1 MSEEK
6 SSSALSPSA
15 RRGRSSPRKTATPK
29 TSKPKTSKRAASPV
43 ARRRAARR
51 KPAARGKAG
60 RLGAAAGQ
68 NQLLLLERNIAE
80 LKGDL
85 QALKT
90 PTDKAHDA
98 IEKVKAPLQLPGK
111 IKGRVQRVKTVAKG
125 LDSLA
130 RLVSLVPGPIGT
142 GAKALHE
149 ALVPMVGKN
158 GIFDQ
163 VIGALGKLDKAAKPV
178 ITKLN
183 QAEKPIDAA
192 RSDLAGLL
200 VHVGRLEAIA
210 LAVRSRYGETPP
222 PEVQACLGKLNEG
235 LAPVVKPM
243 AAARKRAV
251 KLLAELAQ
259 GLDKLRAALKPL
271 NDIARD
277 VERALAQLDSK
288 AVQQMSKF
296 LDKIAKAVKPI
307 LDLADWIIRNTIE
320 RLLKALGI
328 NLDKIRQFFSNLV
341 RALNPFKGLQKKIDR
356 ITADLRQ
363 RVADLP
369 AVKTLVSALDQ
380 LAGLERQ
387 LDREIE
393 KIMRG
398 ACRAVLLPESKT
410 AARRRSGTG

>member
-1 MSEEK
+1 MSAPK
-6 SSSALSPSA
+6 SSSAASA
-15 RRGRSSPRKTATPK
+15 SPRTK
-29 TSKPKTSKRAASPV
+29 KRAARPV

-51 KPAARGKAG
+51 KSVVQGRAG
-60 RLGAAAGQ
+60 RLAALSGK
-68 NQLLLLERNIAE
+68 NQLLLLEANIAE
-80 LKGDL
+80 LKGDI
-85 QALKT
+85 QAVKK
-90 PTDKAHDA
+90 PADKAHDA
-98 IEKVKAPLQLPGK
+98 IEKVKQPLQLPGK
-111 IKGRVQRVKTVAKG
+111 IKGKVQRVKTVAKG

-149 ALVPMVGKN
+149 ALAPMIGRN

-163 VIGALGKLDKAAKPV
+163 VTGALGKLDKAVKPV

-183 QAEKPIDAA
+183 QVERPIEAA

-210 LAVRSRYGETPP
+210 LAVRSHYGETPP

-235 LAPVVKPM
+235 LGLVVKPM
-243 AAARKRAV
+243 AAARRRAA
-251 KLLAELAQ
+251 KPLADLTAA
-259 GLDKLRAALKPL
+259 LDKLRAALKPL

-277 VERALAQLDSK
+277 VDRALSQLDSK

-328 NLDKIRQFFSNLV
+328 NLDKIRKFFSSLV
-341 RALNPFKGLQKKIDR
+341 KALNPFKGLQKKVDR
-356 ITADLRQ
+356 ITANLRK
-363 RVADLP
+363 RVAALP
-369 AVKTLVSALDQ
+369 AVQTIVRALDQ
-380 LAGLERQ
+380 ISALERQ
-387 LDREIE
+387 LDKEVE
-393 KIMRG
+393 KVLRG
-398 ACRAVLLPESKT
+398 ACRTVLMPDART
-410 AARRRSGTG
+410 AGRGGGRRR